1 MRLYRRKILYKSST
15 REGNIS
21 INKGTFSTNVS
32 RLFGLKTLSLTNVDN
47 SSNPNAKGSKGDCEK
62 FSQMVNKNDSRLKFV
77 FFFGFNHC
85 GSTATGMI
93 LDAHPNAM
101 VANEFDLFGELEK
114 GHRVSQVIAGICTLS
129 DTIGKKLEKHP
140 RNPKGYSYKMGEGH
154 GLFQGNLKLVGIRKS
169 HVTLEHFQKNP
180 SQFVKNYAK

>member
-1 MRLYRRKILYKSST
+1 M
-15 REGNIS
+15 E
-21 INKGTFSTNVS
+21 
-32 RLFGLKTLSLTNVDN
+32 N
-47 SSNPNAKGSKGDCEK
+47 SSSPNAKESKGDCDK
-62 FSQMVNKNDSRLKFV
+62 FSQMMNKKDSPLKFV

-101 VANEFDLFGELEK
+101 VANEFDLFGELQK
-114 GHRVSQVIAGICTLS
+114 GHGVRQVIARICTLS
-129 DTIGKKLEKHP
+129 DRIGKKLEKHP
-140 RNPKGYSYKMGEGH
+140 RSRKGYSFKMGEGH
-154 GLFQGNLKLVGIRKS
+154 GLFEGNLKLVGIRKS